1 MIGADRVEQERIQV
15 LNQVLNAG
23 GAASLPSVANYLI
36 TLYYQQFLA
45 DRQGLDLPD
54 EYEMLSI
61 PFASATGKQ
70 LLKPEYHARAGSSVE
85 VELPSGH
92 RHGLSDLS
100 SGEQAM
106 LALMFFVRRL
116 SASGGILC
124 LDEPEQHLH
133 PSLQAAVFELMRQMA
148 DRSQILLVSHSASL
162 VAAAPIEALAQVA
175 PAIDT
180 STNQLRRLA
189 DLPDRLQLIAELKLT
204 PADLFQ
210 HDMILVVEG
219 DTDVRWLRA
228 LFPVEVGR
236 AHVMVAGGSQNV
248 LRAHETL
255 TRLAAGIPWLCI
267 CDRLLSDRRAEE
279 LRSRYPQLHV
289 WKRREIESMLIDSAL
304 IHAVVTS
311 VGISYSK
318 EQVEALLFET
328 ATPLFDEVLVQLVE
342 QRVSEQVPPPGKPR
356 PGTSL
361 NEWKGRC
368 ATMRRLILRGLMR

>member
-116 SASGGILC
+116 SASGGTLC

-133 PSLQAAVFELMRQMA
+133 PSLQAAVFELMRQMGRQIA
-148 DRSQILLVSHSASL
+148 DSARKSFCQSRRSSTDRGSCSSGACDRHVDEPTTSIGGFAR
-162 VAAAPIEALAQVA
+162 QVA
-175 PAIDT
+175 TDCRTQTDACRPFPA
-180 STNQLRRLA
+180 R
-189 DLPDRLQLIAELKLT
+189 
-204 PADLFQ
+204 
-210 HDMILVVEG
+210 HD
-219 DTDVRWLRA
+219 
-228 LFPVEVGR
+228 PC
-236 AHVMVAGGSQNV
+236 S
-248 LRAHETL
+248 
-255 TRLAAGIPWLCI
+255 
-267 CDRLLSDRRAEE
+267 
-279 LRSRYPQLHV
+279 
-289 WKRREIESMLIDSAL
+289 
-304 IHAVVTS
+304 
-311 VGISYSK
+311 
-318 EQVEALLFET
+318 
-328 ATPLFDEVLVQLVE
+328 
-342 QRVSEQVPPPGKPR
+342 
-356 PGTSL
+356 
-361 NEWKGRC
+361 
-368 ATMRRLILRGLMR
+368 